1 MKKKTIKTSFA
12 KMMETCDRYGAR
24 HIHIYYCQNNRAM
37 YASAASEMDGIK
49 YSIKTTPARINFAL
63 DFAEDAENFGYIVDR
78 PKIEKIMT
86 RNSVQDIIKNS

>member
-1 MKKKTIKTSFA
+1 
-12 KMMETCDRYGAR
+12 METCDRYGAR

-86 RNSVQDIIKNS
+86 HNSVQDIIKKS

>member
-37 YASAASEMDGIK
+37 YASAVSEMDGIK

-86 RNSVQDIIKNS
+86 HNSVQDIIKNS

>member
-1 MKKKTIKTSFA
+1 MKRKTIKTSFA

-86 RNSVQDIIKNS
+86 HNSVQDIIKNS

>member
-24 HIHIYYCQNNRAM
+24 HIHVYYCKNNRAM

-49 YSIKTTPARINFAL
+49 YSIKTTPAHIKFAL

-78 PKIEKIMT
+78 PKIEKIIT
-86 RNSVQDIIKNS
+86 FHSVQDIIKNS